1 MACNQG
7 FSEHL
12 KLLEKGLKSSFLQ
25 LHGTLTNGLLLSEI
39 RRNLS

>member
-12 KLLEKGLKSSFLQ
+12 KLLEKGLKSAFPAVAWN
-25 LHGTLTNGLLLSEI
+25 TDKWTI
-39 RRNLS
+39 T